1 MPLIEPPAIPS
12 CYPESALMNQT
23 SPHRLSLPPYRDC
36 KTLLWRVPAREHNQN
51 KFEHRIQPSDNP
63 ASERGT
69 IMKELRRCLLQQS
82 GNETWG
88 NLLEVENVFCS
99 KNLISRVLSHIAF
112 RKRNSKGENFQ
123 KQIYLAHYDAKL
135 LSQQGKQSKVESA
148 SHLLAFDSAS
158 SQGIL
163 LPVLVHHL
171 QTLTTHGASFSWR
184 IPKFFSGCPWLGW
197 SRPLQRTESGE
208 DPV

>member
-82 GNETWG
+82 GSETWG
-88 NLLEVENVFCS
+88 NLLEVENAFCS
-99 KNLISRVLSHIAF
+99 KISSPGSCPISPSGNVT
-112 RKRNSKGENFQ
+112 RKLRIMQSCWANKEN
-123 KQIYLAHYDAKL
+123 KAKW
-135 LSQQGKQSKVESA
+135 KVA
-148 SHLLAFDSAS
+148 THLLVFYRAS

-163 LPVLVHHL
+163 LPVLVHHHL

-184 IPKFFSGCPWLGW
+184 IPKFFLGCPWLGW

>member
-1 MPLIEPPAIPS
+1 MIAKPCLDGFLQ
-12 CYPESALMNQT
+12 ESTFRIN
-23 SPHRLSLPPYRDC
+23 LSLKFNLVTILHQKGER
-36 KTLLWRVPAREHNQN
+36 LWKKN
-51 KFEHRIQPSDNP
+51 KKMLAE
-63 ASERGT
+63 
-69 IMKELRRCLLQQS
+69 QS
-82 GNETWG
+82 GSETWG
-88 NLLEVENVFCS
+88 NLLEVENAFCS
-99 KNLISRVLSHIAF
+99 KISSPGSCPISPSGNVT
-112 RKRNSKGENFQ
+112 RKLRIMQSCWANKEN
-123 KQIYLAHYDAKL
+123 KAKW
-135 LSQQGKQSKVESA
+135 KVA
-148 SHLLAFDSAS
+148 THLLVFYRAS